1 MGAALAAV
9 VAGALLSGCGN
20 LSTAK
25 EGSEQACAALA
36 EQEPALVPMFTVS
49 DPNATIAQADFVI
62 SGYKLNSD
70 KVRASMNS
78 SQVQLLDRVVRAMDE
93 YQGALAGKNREAV
106 IADYA
111 SYLDS
116 YEMNVLTNYRKMADT
131 IGCPLPAFFSAV
143 PRT

>member
-1 MGAALAAV
+1 ML
-9 VAGALLSGCGN
+9 
-20 LSTAK
+20 
-25 EGSEQACAALA
+25 
-36 EQEPALVPMFTVS
+36 PMFTVS
-49 DPNATIAQADFVI
+49 DPGATIGQADFAIGV
-62 SGYKLNSD
+62 YKIKAD
-70 KVRASMNS
+70 EIRASMNT
-78 SQVQLLDRVVRAMDE
+78 SQVQLLDRVVRTMDE
-93 YQGALAGKNREAV
+93 YQTALAGKNREAV